1 MISLQFIHN
10 SYKKEMTECI
20 FICKYIFCLESKLA
34 EEPLVLT
41 SLITFFEKLL
51 DDLLGIFT
59 LSGLLESISRDST
72 LDLF

>member
-1 MISLQFIHN
+1 LNLFLLFIYKKKVQKGERIRVIADQISL
-10 SYKKEMTECI
+10 
-20 FICKYIFCLESKLA
+20 ESELA

-41 SLITFFEKLL
+41 SLVTFFEELL